1 MSEGAF
7 FQDLAMLMA
16 VAGLVS
22 VIFAKLKF
30 PKVVGYIFAGVLLG
44 KYTWGG
50 SFLADEHS
58 VRTIGQ
64 LGVVF
69 LMFTMGL
76 GFSTSQMKRI
86 RIVAA
91 PAALLDTVVMTWI
104 GYTIGRHIFGWGSV
118 PSLFLGAAICDSAT
132 TMLAKVIDE
141 MKWGDRPFVKYALG
155 TSVCEDIVTVGILA
169 LVTGVA
175 QSGHLSL
182 LDAGASLGGLTIFF
196 MVVIVAGFVIVPRLL
211 KSISKRHDDEAL
223 LLTIL
228 GCCFFVSWVAF
239 KFNFSLALGAF
250 LVGFLGAASD
260 VHHRLE
266 ELTEPLKSMF
276 AAVFFV
282 SIGLLLDP
290 TACLR
295 HWPAILLVS
304 AAVVV
309 CKTLNC
315 AIGALF
321 GGESLKTA
329 VQMGLGLAQIGEFAF
344 LVGMLYVTVTGDTES
359 PMFNIVVAVSLLT
372 TLLNPLLIRISDGAS
387 DWVVAHT
394 PARVMSALE
403 AYRTF
408 IAKYYGERKEARLH
422 RLVRQC
428 FLQLGVIAVLNFAV
442 ALIFS
447 MLNGKDWSNF
457 SYFFD
462 AHKRIFFCLV
472 VNLFVVSMLAPAV
485 RVAKTLGNILAVV
498 LTGVGDAKW
507 QQAVRHFVTLIVQIA
522 VVVLFFCEALMI
534 NVNLTPDEEWARWMI
549 NCVLLLAGA
558 LGWKSFQKA
567 GRRAATRFDEALTAE
582 ERRKKLGA
590 MLTFKLPEGVVHKL
604 RLDMASPAIGGT
616 VVSLNI
622 RAKTGSSVV
631 SLERDGEMIRNVGPE
646 TEFKVGDVL
655 YTIGNGAQI
664 AALKDLLGITA

>member
-1 MSEGAF
+1 
-7 FQDLAMLMA
+7 MLMA
-16 VAGLVS
+16 AAGLAS
-22 VIFAKLKF
+22 IIFAKLKF
-30 PKVVGYIFAGVLLG
+30 PKVVGYILAGILLG

-50 SFLADEHS
+50 SFLADEQS

-86 RIVAA
+86 RGVAV
-91 PAALLDTVVMTWI
+91 PAAIIDTIVMTWV
-104 GYTIGRHIFGWGSV
+104 GYTIGRHVFGWTSV

-141 MKWGDRPFVKYALG
+141 MKWSDRPFVKYALG
-155 TSVCEDIVTVGILA
+155 TSVCEDIATVGILA

-175 QSGHLSL
+175 QSGQLSL
-182 LDAGASLGGLTIFF
+182 LAAGASLGGLFVFF
-196 MVVIVAGFVIVPRLL
+196 LVVIVAGFVLVPRLL
-211 KSISKRHDDEAL
+211 KSVSKRHDDEAL

-239 KFNFSLALGAF
+239 KFDFSLALGAF
-250 LVGFLGAASD
+250 LVGLLGAASD
-260 VHHRLE
+260 VRHRLS
-266 ELTEPLKSMF
+266 ELAEPLKSMF

-304 AAVVV
+304 AAVIVG
-309 CKTLNC
+309 KTLNC
-315 AIGALF
+315 TFGALF
-321 GGESLKTA
+321 GGESLKNA
-329 VQMGLGLAQIGEFAF
+329 IQMGLGLAQTGEFAF
-344 LVGMLYVTVTGDTES
+344 LVGMLYVTVTGDAEG
-359 PMFNIVVAVSLLT
+359 PMFNIVIAVSLLT
-372 TLLNPLLIRISDGAS
+372 TLLNPLLIKVSDGAS

-394 PARVMSALE
+394 PARVVSALE

-408 IAKYYGERKEARLH
+408 IAKYNGERKEARLH
-422 RLVRQC
+422 RLVRQS

-447 MLNGKDWSNF
+447 ILNGKDWSNF
-457 SYFFD
+457 SLFFD
-462 AHKRIFFCLV
+462 AHKRIFFCLA
-472 VNLFVVSMLAPAV
+472 VNLFIVSMLAPAV
-485 RVAKTLGNILAVV
+485 RIAGTLGNILATV
-498 LTGVGDAKW
+498 LTGAGDAKW
-507 QQAVRHFVTLIVQIA
+507 QQAVRHFVTVVVQIA
-522 VVVLFFCEALMI
+522 VAALFFFEALMI
-534 NVNLTPDEEWARWMI
+534 NVNLTPDERWARWMI
-549 NCVLLLAGA
+549 NCVLLLVGA

-567 GRRAATRFDEALTAE
+567 GRRAATRFDEALTAD
-582 ERRKKLGA
+582 ERRAKLGA

-604 RLDMASPAIGGT
+604 KLEMDSPAIGGT

-622 RAKTGSSVV
+622 RAKTGASVV

-655 YTIGNGAQI
+655 YTIGNGSQI
-664 AALKDLLGITA
+664 AALKDLLGIIA